1 MLFCTIANVAAF
13 LQVAI
18 AEDHEPYAEQA
29 IRAATAAIQSYC
41 EQRIE
46 RVEDD
51 EIWLDGYGGSIL
63 FLPEL
68 PVVAVSQVVEG
79 GVTLTASD
87 YTLGQHGML
96 HRARGPWSR
105 GVQNIRVTYTHG
117 YAPIPDQIVSICTRA
132 AAREYQAGLR
142 AAEMGGV
149 AGVQATSLGD
159 YAVQYGGEQSAY
171 REGQMGASGAPILLR
186 SEKEALARYRVR

>member
-1 MLFCTIANVAAF
+1 MFCSIANVAAF

-29 IRAATAAIQSYC
+29 IRAATAAIQAYC

-46 RVEDD
+46 RVEED
-51 EIWLDGYGGSIL
+51 EIALDGYGGSIL

-68 PVVAVSQVVEG
+68 PATAVSEVVEN
-79 GVTLTASD
+79 GVTLTAGAD
-87 YTLGQHGML
+87 YVLGQHGML
-96 HRARGPWSR
+96 HRSRGPWAR
-105 GVQNIRVTYTHG
+105 GVQNIQVTYTHG
-117 YAPIPDQIVSICTRA
+117 YSPIPDQIVSVCTRA

-159 YAVQYGGEQSAY
+159 YSVQYGGEQSAY